1 MYRSLASWKITN
13 LISQLHPQRP
23 KVKWTHLLNFLY
35 VWTSYS
41 TNSGVAGDLKRH
53 GTHVTCIVRCN
64 AVGYD
69 DDNNDNDADTDENG
83 NNNADHNDDV
93 KC

>member
-1 MYRSLASWKITN
+1 M
-13 LISQLHPQRP
+13 HPQRP

-53 GTHVTCIVRCN
+53 GAHLTCIVRCN
-64 AVGYD
+64 AAAVGYD
-69 DDNNDNDADTDENG
+69 DDNNDNDADDNG
-83 NNNADHNDDV
+83 NNNGDHTDDGV